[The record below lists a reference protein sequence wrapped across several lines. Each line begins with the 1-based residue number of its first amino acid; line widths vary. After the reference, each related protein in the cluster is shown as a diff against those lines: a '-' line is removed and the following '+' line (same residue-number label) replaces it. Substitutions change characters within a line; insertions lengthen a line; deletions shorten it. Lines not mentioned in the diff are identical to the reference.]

1 MEKKS
6 NAYEA
11 ILIICVAAIMIFFF
25 IKVVFL

>member
-11 ILIICVAAIMIFFF
+11 ILIIGVAAIMIFFF